1 MPAIAPNPLLSRD
14 SSRFSLW
21 FWLGLAGIFLMSLAL
36 RFWGLSRF
44 NTLVFDEVYYA
55 KFASAFLKKQIVFT
69 GHPPLSTYIVAFG
82 IWLGEKLPFG
92 DHSLKNALPGLFI
105 STFSYRW
112 LNALTG
118 SFLPLLVAAIA
129 YQLTH
134 RRRYALIA
142 ALLLSAD
149 GLFLVESRYA
159 LNNVYLL
166 LFGLLGN
173 LFFLLALKVEGI
185 RRWAWLALSGV
196 GFGCSAAIKW
206 NGLGFLL
213 GALLVWA
220 AAWVLRWLSRSR
232 DRQAYPERT
241 MLQTPLQNLIQLHL
255 GQVLLCW
262 VAIPPIVYY
271 LCWLPYMQIDP
282 SGDSFLTLQIKTL
295 EYHERVGGL
304 SAHPYCSLWFT
315 WPLMLRP
322 IAYFYRVSDSF
333 NEQSLVLG
341 PPLKAGNVIYDVH
354 AMGNP
359 ILWWFSTAAIA
370 VVIGLLGHQLWQNW
384 ASKAS
389 DPAGNAG
396 SLSSYPSASNP
407 PAFSPDR
414 FGATSWLTLY
424 IGLNW
429 VANLLPWLSISRCAF
444 LYHYM
449 ESFIFALLALALLV
463 DRWLQSPVRRRL
475 GIAVIALVFV
485 GFMFWMPIYLGL
497 PLSPLEIQLRRWLP
511 SWV

>member
-1 MPAIAPNPLLSRD
+1 
-14 SSRFSLW
+14 
-21 FWLGLAGIFLMSLAL
+21 MSLAV

-55 KFASAFLKKQIVFT
+55 KFASAFLKNEIVFT

-92 DHSLKNALPGLFI
+92 DHSLKNGLPGLFI

-129 YQLTH
+129 YQLT
-134 RRRYALIA
+134 RRRSYALIA

-166 LFGLLGN
+166 SFGLLGH
-173 LFFLLALKVEGI
+173 LFLLLALRVQGV
-185 RRWAWLALSGV
+185 RRWVWLVLAGV

-213 GALLVWA
+213 GALLIWA
-220 AAWVLRWLSRSR
+220 AAWVLQGLRRLT
-232 DRQAYPERT
+232 DRAVSDRPAYSDRP
-241 MLQTPLQNLIQLHL
+241 LQTPLPNLTQLHL
-255 GQVLLCW
+255 GHILVCLI
-262 VAIPPIVYY
+262 AIPPIVYY
-271 LCWLPYMQIDP
+271 LCWLPYMHLDH
-282 SGDSFLTLQIKTL
+282 SGDTFWTLQLKTL

-322 IAYFYRVSDSF
+322 IAYFYRVSDSL

-359 ILWWFSTAAIA
+359 ILWWCSTIAIIL
-370 VVIGLLGHQLWQNW
+370 VVGLLIHQLWLNW
-384 ASKAS
+384 TSK
-389 DPAGNAG
+389 
-396 SLSSYPSASNP
+396 SSSTE
-407 PAFSPDR
+407 AFSAPASSLAS
-414 FGATSWLTLY
+414 FNTTSWITLY

-463 DRWLQSPVRRRL
+463 DRWLQSPVRRQM
-475 GIAVIALVFV
+475 GMAVIAIVFV
-485 GFMFWMPIYLGL
+485 GFIFWMPIYLGL
-497 PLSPLEIQLRRWLP
+497 PLSPLEIQLRRWFP
-511 SWV
+511 SWI

>member
-1 MPAIAPNPLLSRD
+1 
-14 SSRFSLW
+14 
-21 FWLGLAGIFLMSLAL
+21 MSLAL

-55 KFASAFLKKQIVFT
+55 KFASAFLKKEIVFT
-69 GHPPLSTYIVAFG
+69 GHPPLSTYIIAFG

-92 DHSLKNALPGLFI
+92 DHSLKNGLPGLFI

-118 SFLPLLVAAIA
+118 SFLPLLVGAIA

-134 RRRYALIA
+134 RRSYAFIA

-166 LFGLLGN
+166 SFGLLGH
-173 LFFLLALKVEGI
+173 LFLLLALKAQGV
-185 RRWAWLALSGV
+185 RRWVWLALAGV

-220 AAWVLRWLSRSR
+220 AAWVLKVLRR
-232 DRQAYPERT
+232 DHDRPIDRPL
-241 MLQTPLQNLIQLHL
+241 LQTPLQNLTQLHL
-255 GQVLLCW
+255 GQILVCLI
-262 VAIPPIVYY
+262 AIPPIVYY
-271 LCWLPYMQIDP
+271 LCWLPYLHLDH
-282 SGDSFLTLQIKTL
+282 SGDTFWMLQTKTL

-322 IAYFYRVSDSF
+322 IAYFYRVSDSL

-359 ILWWFSTAAIA
+359 ILWWFSTAAIVL
-370 VVIGLLGHQLWQNW
+370 VVGLFIHQLLQNW
-384 ASKAS
+384 VSQPS
-389 DPAGNAG
+389 AGLPSG
-396 SLSSYPSASNP
+396 SSASNS
-407 PAFSPDR
+407 PASR
-414 FGATSWLTLY
+414 LAGATSFGATSWITLY

-449 ESFIFALLALALLV
+449 ESFIFALLALAMLV
-463 DRWLQSPVRRRL
+463 DRWLQSPVRRQL
-475 GIAVIALVFV
+475 GMVVIALVFV
-485 GFMFWMPIYLGL
+485 GFIFWMPIYLGL
-497 PLSPLEIQLRRWLP
+497 PLSPFEIQMRRWLP
-511 SWV
+511 SWI